1 MSNLEKWQQQIVAW
15 NEVNGINPSIDR
27 QRHFV
32 ASEVDEFHNSKGTDK
47 LIELGDYAFTVIY
60 LSHLIAEA
68 GKDWHTGLIDCL
80 NLVRQHAAEKFVDAV
95 IASNWTKYVQAKDT
109 SLFRMSQEAATVAEK
124 YKDRYKQ
131 VVPMRSN
138 DGNYYFIRGMEQGA
152 DGEWHQKVLKPSSFV
167 EARYYL

>member
-68 GKDWHTGLIDCL
+68 GQDWHTGLIECM
-80 NLVRQHAAEKFVDAV
+80 NLVHQHAAEKFVDAV

-109 SLFRMSQEAATVAEK
+109 SLFRMSQEAASVAEK

-131 VVPMRSN
+131 VVPVRN
-138 DGNYYFIRGMEQGA
+138 GNWYFIRGMEQGA
-152 DGEWHQKVLKPSSFV
+152 DGEWWPKVLKPSSFV
-167 EARYYL
+167 EAKYYI